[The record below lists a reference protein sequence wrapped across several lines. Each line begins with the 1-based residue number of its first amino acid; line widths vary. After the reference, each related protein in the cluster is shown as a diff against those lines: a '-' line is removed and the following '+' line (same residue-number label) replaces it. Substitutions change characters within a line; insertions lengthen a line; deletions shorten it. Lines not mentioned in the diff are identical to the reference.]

1 MRFLASCPL
10 WVYLQNKPQQ
20 PCSALSTFNY
30 FESLWDLILRWKRSI
45 SIHCIGKVFFFF
57 KAALWSWTSVIT
69 EHATGTCYCIITLT
83 AYHFKC
89 RLCKIWLDFSFNTD
103 LPGEKSVRTHT
114 HRFGYISHLDINKIC
129 HFYEGV
135 QFLLFWRHF
144 ETQILEYFI
153 WLCYGEMLIFY
164 YHIIYITGFT
174 QKYTKKLKSKR
185 CSYFRAVRENS
196 MIAHLW
202 FICDTASIYISYS
215 LQNAFVFKQGFEQL
229 HVTFQMNLK
238 QLE

>member
-1 MRFLASCPL
+1 MELNICYYWTCNRYVLLHHNTNSLSFQMKVVQNMARLLIQHRF
-10 WVYLQNKPQQ
+10 
-20 PCSALSTFNY
+20 T
-30 FESLWDLILRWKRSI
+30 R
-45 SIHCIGKVFFFF
+45 GKVC
-57 KAALWSWTSVIT
+57 ARA
-69 EHATGTCYCIITLT
+69 
-83 AYHFKC
+83 
-89 RLCKIWLDFSFNTD
+89 
-103 LPGEKSVRTHT
+103 HT